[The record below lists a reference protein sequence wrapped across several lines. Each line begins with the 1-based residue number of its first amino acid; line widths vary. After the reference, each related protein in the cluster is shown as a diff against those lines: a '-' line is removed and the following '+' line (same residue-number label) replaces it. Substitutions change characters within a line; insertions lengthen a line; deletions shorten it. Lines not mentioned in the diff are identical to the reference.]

1 MCGRHVSNASEA
13 KQKYSAKITKI
24 TGITN
29 EDVKES
35 PSVEEVLPVFYAF
48 IGHLPLVAHN
58 TPFDKSFLDAY
69 SPEPPK
75 NKTDDTLAIVRRKLK
90 KEKKGR

>member
-1 MCGRHVSNASEA
+1 M
-13 KQKYSAKITKI
+13 TKI

-58 TPFDKSFLDAY
+58 TLDKSFLDAY

-75 NKTDDTLAIVRRKLK
+75 IKQMTH
-90 KEKKGR
+90 